1 MDENGEKVLEELSV
15 RGTFDLDEKGR
26 WPSLSCKTDV
36 PHLKNPGA
44 KAQYRLSI
52 PGFQKSFIFF

>member
-15 RGTFDLDEKGR
+15 QGTSDLGEKGR

-44 KAQYRLSI
+44 KA
-52 PGFQKSFIFF
+52 